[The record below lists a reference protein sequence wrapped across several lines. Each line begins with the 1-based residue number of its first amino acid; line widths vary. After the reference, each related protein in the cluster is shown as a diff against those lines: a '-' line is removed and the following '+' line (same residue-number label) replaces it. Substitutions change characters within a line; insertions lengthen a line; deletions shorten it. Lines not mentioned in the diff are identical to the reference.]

1 MPGEDLDSLGTY
13 DEELKKFAKIPGEIA
28 DAIQN
33 LNLYA
38 SDVNRTFGQMR
49 QRISDAVREIS
60 LATPELNK
68 VGGTAKDATQTIIDT
83 SSALKKNVIA
93 SSEAITEL
101 FTTSKVL
108 GKDVESIVSTM
119 TDVGIQFGNVQEN
132 MVGAVNYV
140 QSIGMNTQQI
150 MGDVVNNA
158 ELMNRFNFDGGVL
171 GLTKMAAQS
180 AMLRANMRDA
190 ENFAEKVFEPE
201 GAIETAAAFQRLGI
215 SVGALS
221 DPFALMNASINDP
234 AGLQMSLAEA
244 AKKFTIFDEK
254 TKSFKID
261 PGGIRQMRELAKA
274 AGMSYDNFTKMGL
287 AAANSER
294 LFSQIRFAGNLSEED
309 KMYISSIAEMKGG
322 EYQIKVRDEK
332 GEEVFKNIRD
342 LSEEQLKQAVEQNKK
357 EPKTME
363 EIAKAQ
369 MDTGKLMAGDIAS
382 IRNRIVY
389 GVAGADGVRQIPEIT
404 RKLGES
410 VTDALQKIA
419 PETKDIQNVTGKAI
433 TELGKSMAD
442 VIQGNKSFQD
452 VGKELMDKLKG
463 SGVDISQFADKMGTL
478 PEKLMD
484 SVYEKFKDDRSE
496 LGKMIS
502 GYLKPGS
509 SARGEFQ
516 KGMKSTMDLGKMTK
530 SAQVTENKTVTHD
543 GKITFEFKSDGSMDP
558 QVVRTIEKWVES
570 QEGSKKLYTL
580 LSTMKDATGQSILEK
595 AKK

>member
-1 MPGEDLDSLGTY
+1 MAGEDLDSLGTY

-158 ELMNRFNFDGGVL
+158 ELLNRFNFDGGVL

-261 PGGIRQMRELAKA
+261 PGGIRQMKELAKA

-369 MDTGKLMAGDIAS
+369 MDTGKVMAGDIAS

-530 SAQVTENKTVTHD
+530 SAQVTESKTVTHD

>member
-1 MPGEDLDSLGTY
+1 MAGEDLDSLGTY

-119 TDVGIQFGNVQEN
+119 ADVGIQFGNVQEN

-158 ELMNRFNFDGGVL
+158 ELLNRFNFDGGVL

-261 PGGIRQMRELAKA
+261 PGGIRQMKELAKA

-294 LFSQIRFAGNLSEED
+294 LLSQIRFAGNLSEED

-369 MDTGKLMAGDIAS
+369 MDTGKVMAGDIAS

-530 SAQVTENKTVTHD
+530 SAQVTESKTVTHD

>member
-1 MPGEDLDSLGTY
+1 MAGEDLDSLGTY

-93 SSEAITEL
+93 SSEVITEL

-119 TDVGIQFGNVQEN
+119 ADVGIQFGNVQEN

-158 ELMNRFNFDGGVL
+158 ELLNRFNFDGGVL

-261 PGGIRQMRELAKA
+261 PGGIRQMKELAKA

-369 MDTGKLMAGDIAS
+369 MDTGKVMAGDIAS

-530 SAQVTENKTVTHD
+530 SAQVTESKTVTHD

>member
-1 MPGEDLDSLGTY
+1 MA
-13 DEELKKFAKIPGEIA
+13 EELDPLEGYDKEMGKFAKIPSEMA

-38 SDVNRTFGQMR
+38 SEVNRTFGQMR

-68 VGGTAKDATQTIIDT
+68 VGGTAKDATETIINV
-83 SSALKKNVIA
+83 SEALRKNIIA

-101 FTTSKVL
+101 YTTSKVI
-108 GKDVESIVSTM
+108 GVDSSTVIKTMARVGVE
-119 TDVGIQFGNVQEN
+119 FGNIQEN
-132 MVGAVNYV
+132 MLGAVKYV

-150 MGDVVNNA
+150 MGDVVDNA
-158 ELMNRFNFDGGVL
+158 EMMNRFNFEGGVL

-180 AMLRANMRDA
+180 AMLRADMREA

-201 GAIETAAAFQRLGI
+201 GAIETAAAFQRLGV
-215 SVGALS
+215 SVGALA

-244 AKKFTIFDEK
+244 AKKFTLFDEK
-254 TKSFKID
+254 TQSFKID

-274 AGMSYDNFTKMGL
+274 AGVSYKEFTRMGL
-287 AAANSER
+287 AAANNER
-294 LFSQIRFAGNLSEED
+294 LFSQIRFAGNFSEED
-309 KMYISSIAEMKGG
+309 KMLISSMAEMKGG
-322 EYQIKVRDEK
+322 EYQIKIRDEK

-363 EIAKAQ
+363 EIARAQ
-369 MDTGKLMAGDIAS
+369 MDTGKLMAGDVAS
-382 IRNRIVY
+382 IRNRVVY

-496 LGKMIS
+496 LGKMIT

-530 SAQVTENKTVTHD
+530 SAQVTESKTVTHD

>member
-1 MPGEDLDSLGTY
+1 MAEDLDSLGTY

-158 ELMNRFNFDGGVL
+158 ELLNRFNFDGGVL

-261 PGGIRQMRELAKA
+261 PGGIRQMKELAKA

-294 LFSQIRFAGNLSEED
+294 LFSQIRFAGNLTEED

-369 MDTGKLMAGDIAS
+369 MDTGKVMAGDIAS

-530 SAQVTENKTVTHD
+530 SAQITESKTVTHD

>member
-1 MPGEDLDSLGTY
+1 MAGEDLDSLGTY

-158 ELMNRFNFDGGVL
+158 ELLNRFNFDGGVL

-261 PGGIRQMRELAKA
+261 PGGIRQMKELAKA

-342 LSEEQLKQAVEQNKK
+342 LSEQQLKQAVEQNKK

-369 MDTGKLMAGDIAS
+369 MDTGKVMAGDIAS

>member
-1 MPGEDLDSLGTY
+1 MAGEDLDSLGTY

-119 TDVGIQFGNVQEN
+119 ADVGIQFGNVQEN

-158 ELMNRFNFDGGVL
+158 ELLNRFNFDGGVL

-261 PGGIRQMRELAKA
+261 PGGIRQMKELAKA

-369 MDTGKLMAGDIAS
+369 MDTGKVMAGDIAS

-502 GYLKPGS
+502 GYL
-509 SARGEFQ
+509 
-516 KGMKSTMDLGKMTK
+516 
-530 SAQVTENKTVTHD
+530 N
-543 GKITFEFKSDGSMDP
+543 KSDGSMDP

>member
-1 MPGEDLDSLGTY
+1 MAGEDLDSLGTY

-158 ELMNRFNFDGGVL
+158 ELLNRFNFDGGVL

-190 ENFAEKVFEPE
+190 ENFADRVFEPE

-261 PGGIRQMRELAKA
+261 PGGIRQMKELAKA

-342 LSEEQLKQAVEQNKK
+342 LSEQQLKQAVEQNKK

-369 MDTGKLMAGDIAS
+369 MDTGKVMAGDIAS

-530 SAQVTENKTVTHD
+530 SAQVTESKTVTHD

>member
-1 MPGEDLDSLGTY
+1 MAEEDLDSLGTY

-119 TDVGIQFGNVQEN
+119 ADVGIQFGNVQEN

-158 ELMNRFNFDGGVL
+158 ELLNRFNFDGGVL

-261 PGGIRQMRELAKA
+261 PGGIRQMKELAKA

-294 LFSQIRFAGNLSEED
+294 LFSQIRFAGNLTEED

-369 MDTGKLMAGDIAS
+369 MDTGKVMAGDIAS

-530 SAQVTENKTVTHD
+530 SAQVTESKTVTHD

>member
-1 MPGEDLDSLGTY
+1 MAGEDLDSLGTY

-119 TDVGIQFGNVQEN
+119 ADVGIQFGNVQEN

-158 ELMNRFNFDGGVL
+158 ELLNRFNFDGGVL

-254 TKSFKID
+254 TN
-261 PGGIRQMRELAKA
+261 M
-274 AGMSYDNFTKMGL
+274 
-287 AAANSER
+287 
-294 LFSQIRFAGNLSEED
+294 
-309 KMYISSIAEMKGG
+309 
-322 EYQIKVRDEK
+322 
-332 GEEVFKNIRD
+332 
-342 LSEEQLKQAVEQNKK
+342 AVQ
-357 EPKTME
+357 
-363 EIAKAQ
+363 
-369 MDTGKLMAGDIAS
+369 
-382 IRNRIVY
+382 RY
-389 GVAGADGVRQIPEIT
+389 
-404 RKLGES
+404 
-410 VTDALQKIA
+410 
-419 PETKDIQNVTGKAI
+419 
-433 TELGKSMAD
+433 
-442 VIQGNKSFQD
+442 GNK
-452 VGKELMDKLKG
+452 
-463 SGVDISQFADKMGTL
+463 
-478 PEKLMD
+478 
-484 SVYEKFKDDRSE
+484 
-496 LGKMIS
+496 
-502 GYLKPGS
+502 
-509 SARGEFQ
+509 
-516 KGMKSTMDLGKMTK
+516 
-530 SAQVTENKTVTHD
+530 
-543 GKITFEFKSDGSMDP
+543 
-558 QVVRTIEKWVES
+558 
-570 QEGSKKLYTL
+570 
-580 LSTMKDATGQSILEK
+580 
-595 AKK
+595 

>member
-1 MPGEDLDSLGTY
+1 MA
-13 DEELKKFAKIPGEIA
+13 EELDPLEGYDKEMGKFAKIPSEMA

-38 SDVNRTFGQMR
+38 SEVNRTFGQMR

-68 VGGTAKDATQTIIDT
+68 VGGTAKDATETIINV
-83 SSALKKNVIA
+83 SEALRKNIIA

-101 FTTSKVL
+101 YTTSKVI
-108 GKDVESIVSTM
+108 GVDSSTVIKTMARVGVE
-119 TDVGIQFGNVQEN
+119 FGNIQEN
-132 MVGAVNYV
+132 MLGAVKYV

-150 MGDVVNNA
+150 MGDVVDNA
-158 ELMNRFNFDGGVL
+158 EMMNRFNFEGGVL

-180 AMLRANMRDA
+180 AMLRADMREA

-201 GAIETAAAFQRLGI
+201 GAIETAAAFQRLGV
-215 SVGALS
+215 SVGALA

-244 AKKFTIFDEK
+244 AKKFTLFDEK
-254 TKSFKID
+254 TQSFKID

-274 AGMSYDNFTKMGL
+274 AGVSYKEFTRMGL
-287 AAANSER
+287 AAANNER
-294 LFSQIRFAGNLSEED
+294 LFSQIRFAGNFSEED
-309 KMYISSIAEMKGG
+309 KMLISSMAEMKGG
-322 EYQIKVRDEK
+322 EYQIKIRDEK

-363 EIAKAQ
+363 EIARAQ

-382 IRNRIVY
+382 IRNRVVY

-530 SAQVTENKTVTHD
+530 SAQVTESKTVTHD

>member
-1 MPGEDLDSLGTY
+1 
-13 DEELKKFAKIPGEIA
+13 
-28 DAIQN
+28 
-33 LNLYA
+33 
-38 SDVNRTFGQMR
+38 MR

-119 TDVGIQFGNVQEN
+119 ADVGIQFGNVQEN

-158 ELMNRFNFDGGVL
+158 ELLNRFNFDGGVL

-261 PGGIRQMRELAKA
+261 PGGIRQMKELAKA

-369 MDTGKLMAGDIAS
+369 MDTGKVMAGDIAS

-530 SAQVTENKTVTHD
+530 SAQVTESKTVTHD

>member
-1 MPGEDLDSLGTY
+1 MAEEDLDSLGTY

-119 TDVGIQFGNVQEN
+119 ADVGIQFGNVQEN

-158 ELMNRFNFDGGVL
+158 ELLNRFNFDGGVL

-261 PGGIRQMRELAKA
+261 PGGIRQMKELAKA

-369 MDTGKLMAGDIAS
+369 MDTGKVMAGDIAS

-530 SAQVTENKTVTHD
+530 SAQVTESKTVTHD

>member
-1 MPGEDLDSLGTY
+1 MAGEDLDSLGTY

-119 TDVGIQFGNVQEN
+119 TDVGVQFGNVQEN

-158 ELMNRFNFDGGVL
+158 ELLNRFNFDGGVL

-261 PGGIRQMRELAKA
+261 PGGIRQMKELAKA

-294 LFSQIRFAGNLSEED
+294 LFSQIRFAGNLTEED

-369 MDTGKLMAGDIAS
+369 MDTGKVMAGDIAS

-530 SAQVTENKTVTHD
+530 SAQVTESKTVTHD

>member
-1 MPGEDLDSLGTY
+1 MAGEDLDSLGTY

-158 ELMNRFNFDGGVL
+158 ELLNRFNFDGGVL

-261 PGGIRQMRELAKA
+261 PGGIRQMKELAKA

-342 LSEEQLKQAVEQNKK
+342 LSEQQLKQAVEQNKK

-369 MDTGKLMAGDIAS
+369 MDTGKVMAGDIAS

-530 SAQVTENKTVTHD
+530 SAQVTESKTVTHD

>member
-1 MPGEDLDSLGTY
+1 M
-13 DEELKKFAKIPGEIA
+13 
-28 DAIQN
+28 
-33 LNLYA
+33 
-38 SDVNRTFGQMR
+38 
-49 QRISDAVREIS
+49 
-60 LATPELNK
+60 
-68 VGGTAKDATQTIIDT
+68 
-83 SSALKKNVIA
+83 
-93 SSEAITEL
+93 
-101 FTTSKVL
+101 
-108 GKDVESIVSTM
+108 
-119 TDVGIQFGNVQEN
+119 
-132 MVGAVNYV
+132 
-140 QSIGMNTQQI
+140 
-150 MGDVVNNA
+150 
-158 ELMNRFNFDGGVL
+158 
-171 GLTKMAAQS
+171 
-180 AMLRANMRDA
+180 
-190 ENFAEKVFEPE
+190 
-201 GAIETAAAFQRLGI
+201 
-215 SVGALS
+215 
-221 DPFALMNASINDP
+221 
-234 AGLQMSLAEA
+234 
-244 AKKFTIFDEK
+244 
-254 TKSFKID
+254 
-261 PGGIRQMRELAKA
+261 
-274 AGMSYDNFTKMGL
+274 
-287 AAANSER
+287 
-294 LFSQIRFAGNLSEED
+294 
-309 KMYISSIAEMKGG
+309 AEMKGG
-322 EYQIKVRDEK
+322 EYQIKIRDEK

-363 EIAKAQ
+363 EIAKDQ
-369 MDTGKLMAGDIAS
+369 MDTGKLMAGDVAS

-410 VTDALQKIA
+410 VTDALKKIA

-484 SVYEKFKDDRSE
+484 SVYERFKDDRSE

-530 SAQVTENKTVTHD
+530 SAQVTESKTVTHD

>member
-1 MPGEDLDSLGTY
+1 MAGEDLDSLGTY

-132 MVGAVNYV
+132 MLGAVNYV

-158 ELMNRFNFDGGVL
+158 ELLNKFNFDGGVL

-190 ENFAEKVFEPE
+190 ENFADRVFEPE

-261 PGGIRQMRELAKA
+261 PGGIRQMKELAKA

-342 LSEEQLKQAVEQNKK
+342 LSEQQLKQAVEQNKK

-369 MDTGKLMAGDIAS
+369 MDTGKVMAGDIAS

-530 SAQVTENKTVTHD
+530 SAQVTESKTVTHD

>member
-1 MPGEDLDSLGTY
+1 MA
-13 DEELKKFAKIPGEIA
+13 EELDPLEGYDKEMGKFAKIPSEMA

-38 SDVNRTFGQMR
+38 SEVNRTFGQMR

-68 VGGTAKDATQTIIDT
+68 VGGTAKDATETIINV
-83 SSALKKNVIA
+83 SEALRKNIIA

-101 FTTSKVL
+101 YTTSKVI
-108 GKDVESIVSTM
+108 GVDSSTVIKTM
-119 TDVGIQFGNVQEN
+119 ARVGLEFGNIQEN
-132 MVGAVNYV
+132 MLGAVKYV

-150 MGDVVNNA
+150 MGDVVDNA
-158 ELMNRFNFDGGVL
+158 EMMNRFNFEGGVL

-180 AMLRANMRDA
+180 AMLRADMREA

-201 GAIETAAAFQRLGI
+201 GAIETAAAFQRLGV
-215 SVGALS
+215 SVGALA

-244 AKKFTIFDEK
+244 AKKFTLFDEK
-254 TKSFKID
+254 TQSFKID

-274 AGMSYDNFTKMGL
+274 AGVSYKEFTRMGL
-287 AAANSER
+287 AAANNER
-294 LFSQIRFAGNLSEED
+294 LFSQIRFAGNFSEED
-309 KMYISSIAEMKGG
+309 KMLISSLAEMKGG

-410 VTDALQKIA
+410 VTDALKKIA

-484 SVYEKFKDDRSE
+484 SVYERFKDDRTE

-530 SAQVTENKTVTHD
+530 SAQVTESKTVTHD

>member
-1 MPGEDLDSLGTY
+1 M
-13 DEELKKFAKIPGEIA
+13 K
-28 DAIQN
+28 
-33 LNLYA
+33 
-38 SDVNRTFGQMR
+38 
-49 QRISDAVREIS
+49 
-60 LATPELNK
+60 
-68 VGGTAKDATQTIIDT
+68 
-83 SSALKKNVIA
+83 
-93 SSEAITEL
+93 
-101 FTTSKVL
+101 
-108 GKDVESIVSTM
+108 
-119 TDVGIQFGNVQEN
+119 
-132 MVGAVNYV
+132 
-140 QSIGMNTQQI
+140 
-150 MGDVVNNA
+150 
-158 ELMNRFNFDGGVL
+158 
-171 GLTKMAAQS
+171 
-180 AMLRANMRDA
+180 
-190 ENFAEKVFEPE
+190 
-201 GAIETAAAFQRLGI
+201 
-215 SVGALS
+215 
-221 DPFALMNASINDP
+221 
-234 AGLQMSLAEA
+234 
-244 AKKFTIFDEK
+244 
-254 TKSFKID
+254 
-261 PGGIRQMRELAKA
+261 ELAKA

-369 MDTGKLMAGDIAS
+369 MDTGKVMAGDIAS

-530 SAQVTENKTVTHD
+530 SAQVTESKTVTHD

>member
-1 MPGEDLDSLGTY
+1 MAEDLDPLGSY
-13 DEELKKFAKIPGEIA
+13 LEELQKIPGVAGQIA

-49 QRISDAVREIS
+49 QRIGDAVREIA

-68 VGGTAKDATQTIIDT
+68 VGATAKDATDTIIAT
-83 SSALKKNVIA
+83 SSALRKNVVA

-101 FTTSKVL
+101 FTTSQVL

-132 MVGAVNYV
+132 MIGAVNYV

-158 ELMNRFNFDGGVL
+158 DMMNRFNFEGGVM

-201 GAIETAAAFQRLGI
+201 GAIETAAAFQRLGVA
-215 SVGALS
+215 VGVLG

-234 AGLQMSLAEA
+234 AGLQASLAEA
-244 AKKFTIFDEK
+244 AKKFTSFDEK
-254 TKSFKID
+254 TGQFKID
-261 PGGIRQMRELAKA
+261 PGGIRQMKELAKA
-274 AGMSYDNFTKMGL
+274 AGMSYENFSKMGL

-294 LFSQIRFAGNLSEED
+294 IFSQIRFAGNLSEED
-309 KMYISSIAEMKGG
+309 KMYIASISEMKGG

-363 EIAKAQ
+363 EIARAQ
-369 MDTGKLMAGDIAS
+369 MDTGKVMAGDIAS

-389 GVAGADGVRQIPEIT
+389 GVAGADGVRQIPELT

-410 VTDALQKIA
+410 VTDAFKTLA
-419 PETKDIQNVTGKAI
+419 PETKDIQNITGKAVN
-433 TELGKSMAD
+433 ELGKSMVD

-452 VGKELMDKLKG
+452 VGKELMDKLKN
-463 SGVDISQFADKMGTL
+463 SGVDVSKFADKMGTL
-478 PEKLMD
+478 PDKLMD
-484 SVYEKFKDDRSE
+484 SLYEKFKDDRTE
-496 LGKMIS
+496 VGKMIS
-502 GYLKPGS
+502 GYLKPGT

-516 KGMKSTMDLGKMTK
+516 KGMKSTMDLGKMAKTT
-530 SAQVTENKTVTHD
+530 QVTENKTVTHD
-543 GKITFEFKSDGSMDP
+543 GKITFEFKSDGNTDP
-558 QVVRTIEKWVES
+558 QVVRTLENWVRS
-570 QEGSKKLYTL
+570 QEGSKKLYDL
-580 LSTMKDATGQSILEK
+580 LANMKDNTGQSILEK
-595 AKK
+595 VKK

>member
-1 MPGEDLDSLGTY
+1 MAGEDLDSLGTY

-119 TDVGIQFGNVQEN
+119 ADVGIQFGNVQEN

-158 ELMNRFNFDGGVL
+158 ELLNRFNFDGGVL

-261 PGGIRQMRELAKA
+261 PGGIRQMKELAKA

-369 MDTGKLMAGDIAS
+369 MDTGKVMAGDIAS

-530 SAQVTENKTVTHD
+530 SAQVTESKTVTHD

>member
-1 MPGEDLDSLGTY
+1 MAQDDKIGSAK
-13 DEELKKFAKIPGEIA
+13 EEFEKFGSIPSQIA
-28 DAIQN
+28 DAVQA

-68 VGGTAKDATQTIIDT
+68 LDATAKDATETIIAA
-83 SSALKKNVIA
+83 SSATKRNVVA

-101 FTTSKVL
+101 FATSKVL
-108 GKDVESIVSTM
+108 GKDIESIVSTM
-119 TDVGIQFGNVQEN
+119 TDVGIQFGNLEEN
-132 MVGAVNYV
+132 MIGAVNYV

-150 MGDVVNNA
+150 MGDVVYNA
-158 ELMNRFNFDGGVL
+158 ELLNKFNFEGGVM

-190 ENFAEKVFEPE
+190 ENFADKVFDPE
-201 GAIETAAAFQRLGI
+201 GAIETAAAFQRLG
-215 SVGALS
+215 VTTGLLG

-234 AGLQMSLAEA
+234 AGLQMSLAEV
-244 AKKFTIFDEK
+244 AKKFTAFDEK
-254 TKSFKID
+254 TGSFKID
-261 PGGIRQMRELAKA
+261 PGGIRQMKELAKA
-274 AGMSYDNFTKMGL
+274 AGMSYENFSKMGL

-294 LFSQIRFAGNLSEED
+294 VLSQLKFTGNMSEED
-309 KMYISSIAEMKGG
+309 KMYIASIAEMKGG

-332 GEEVFKNIRD
+332 GEEVFKNIKD
-342 LSEEQLKQAVEQNKK
+342 LNEEQLKQAIEQNKK

-363 EIAKAQ
+363 EIARAQ
-369 MDTGKLMAGDIAS
+369 MDTGRVMAGDIAS

-389 GVAGADGVRQIPEIT
+389 GVAGADGLRQLPELT

-410 VTDALQKIA
+410 VTDAFQKVA
-419 PETKDIQNVTGKAI
+419 PGTEDIQKLTGNAI
-433 TELGKSMAD
+433 SELGKTMVD

-463 SGVDISQFADKMGTL
+463 SGVDISKFADKMGTI

-484 SVYEKFKDDRSE
+484 SLYERFKDDRTE
-496 LGKMIS
+496 VGKMIS

-509 SARGEFQ
+509 SRRGEFQ
-516 KGMKSTMDLGKMTK
+516 KGMSSTMDLGKISK
-530 SAQVTENKTVTHD
+530 NVNVTETKNVNHD
-543 GKITFEFKSDGSMDP
+543 GKITFEFKADGSMNRE
-558 QVVRTIEKWVES
+558 VVRSIEKWIES

-580 LSTMKDATGQSILEK
+580 LSGMKDATGRSILEK
-595 AKK
+595 VDK

>member
-1 MPGEDLDSLGTY
+1 MAGEDLDSLGTY

-119 TDVGIQFGNVQEN
+119 ADVGIQFGNVQEN

-158 ELMNRFNFDGGVL
+158 ELLNRFNFDGGVL

-261 PGGIRQMRELAKA
+261 PGGIRQMKELAKA

-369 MDTGKLMAGDIAS
+369 MDTGKVMAGDIAS

>member
-1 MPGEDLDSLGTY
+1 
-13 DEELKKFAKIPGEIA
+13 
-28 DAIQN
+28 
-33 LNLYA
+33 
-38 SDVNRTFGQMR
+38 
-49 QRISDAVREIS
+49 
-60 LATPELNK
+60 
-68 VGGTAKDATQTIIDT
+68 
-83 SSALKKNVIA
+83 
-93 SSEAITEL
+93 
-101 FTTSKVL
+101 
-108 GKDVESIVSTM
+108 
-119 TDVGIQFGNVQEN
+119 VGIQFGNVQEN

-158 ELMNRFNFDGGVL
+158 ELLNRFNFDGGVL

-261 PGGIRQMRELAKA
+261 PGGIRQMKELAKA

-369 MDTGKLMAGDIAS
+369 MDTGKVMAGDIAS

-530 SAQVTENKTVTHD
+530 SAQVTESKTVTHD